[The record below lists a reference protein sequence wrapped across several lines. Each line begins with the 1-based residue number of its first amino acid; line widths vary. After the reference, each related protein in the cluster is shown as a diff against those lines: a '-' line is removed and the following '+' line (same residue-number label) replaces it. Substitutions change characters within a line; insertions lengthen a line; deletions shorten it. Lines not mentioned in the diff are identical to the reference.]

1 DRGVIRAGGASSRAE
16 ADRPVA
22 GLEAWG
28 DQPESHET
36 RHQVVVEEE
45 AVERLRLD
53 VALEDL
59 DVPPLVHDLGRGVGL
74 GVELGDRVDELAAD
88 DERALS
94 PWRNCER
101 RQAETRISTSF
112 CSSGVRRA
120 KKFVPANATCTLS
133 TGPAAPGRWLQ
144 SIAVEPFH

>member
-1 DRGVIRAGGASSRAE
+1 
-16 ADRPVA
+16 
-22 GLEAWG
+22 
-28 DQPESHET
+28 
-36 RHQVVVEEE
+36 VE
-45 AVERLRLD
+45 LLD

-59 DVPPLVHDLGRGVGL
+59 DVPPLVHDLGRGVEL
-74 GVELGDRVDELAAD
+74 GVELGDRVTSWPQTTSAPC
-88 DERALS
+88 S